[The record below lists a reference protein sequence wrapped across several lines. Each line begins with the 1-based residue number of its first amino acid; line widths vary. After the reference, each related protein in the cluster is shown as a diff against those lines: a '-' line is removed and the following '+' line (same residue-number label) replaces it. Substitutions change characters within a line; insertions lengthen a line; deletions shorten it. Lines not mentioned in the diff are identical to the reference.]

1 MGSFVGPDIVT
12 DGLVFA
18 VDAGSTRSYPGSGTT
33 GTDLISSESITLNN
47 GVGFSTDKGGTWT
60 FDGSDDYIQTSFGQ
74 NIVSTGFSVNFWF
87 NVTGN
92 TTQFFM
98 QMFVT
103 ADVNTVFRI
112 ERNGGGGTSSVEFGH
127 SPNGSGGMS
136 ELNSN
141 NFPNDIWH
149 SCTIVYN
156 GSTKYIYK
164 NGAVDTSV
172 SASDVYFYTGAIL
185 RIAARQDGTLLPIN
199 GKMPSVKVYNK
210 ALSAAEIQ
218 QNYNAQRSRFGL

>member
-1 MGSFVGPDIVT
+1 MGFYRGPNIVT

-18 VDAGSTRSYPGSGTT
+18 VDAGSERSYPGSGTT

-92 TTQFFM
+92 ATCFFM
-98 QMFVT
+98 QMYVNS
-103 ADVNTVFRI
+103 DVDTVFRI
-112 ERNGGGGTSSVEFGH
+112 ERNSAGSNSVEFGH

-136 ELNSN
+136 ELVST
-141 NFPNDIWH
+141 NFPNDEWQ
-149 SCTIVYN
+149 SCTIAYN
-156 GSTKYIYK
+156 GSTKYIYR
-164 NGAVDTSV
+164 NGALDTSV

-185 RIAARQDGTLLPIN
+185 RIAGRQTSSLLPIN

-210 ALSAAEIQ
+210 ALSAAEIL
-218 QNYNAQRSRFGL
+218 QNYNAQKSRFL

>member
-1 MGSFVGPDIVT
+1 MGAFGGPDIIT

-92 TTQFFM
+92 ATCFFM
-98 QMFVT
+98 QMYVS

-112 ERNGGGGTSSVEFGH
+112 ERNSIGANSIEFGH

-136 ELNSN
+136 ELTST
-141 NFPNDIWH
+141 NFPNDVWQ
-149 SCTIVYN
+149 SCTIAYN
-156 GSTKYIYK
+156 GSTKYIYR
-164 NGAVDTSV
+164 NGVLDTSV
-172 SASDVYFYTGAIL
+172 SSSDVYFYTGAIL

-210 ALSAAEIQ
+210 ALSAAEIL
-218 QNYNAQRSRFGL
+218 QNYNAQKNRFI

>member
-1 MGSFVGPDIVT
+1 MYTGPDIIT

-18 VDAGSTRSYPGSGTT
+18 VDAGSERSYSGSGTT
-33 GTDLISSESITLNN
+33 GTDLITSESITLNN

-92 TTQFFM
+92 ATCFFM
-98 QMFVT
+98 QFYVT
-103 ADVNTVFRI
+103 NDADTVFRI
-112 ERNGGGGTSSVEFGH
+112 ERNSAGSNSIEFGH
-127 SPNGSGGMS
+127 SPNGSGGIS
-136 ELNSN
+136 ELVST
-141 NFPNDIWH
+141 NFPNDEWQ
-149 SCTIVYN
+149 SCTIAYN
-156 GSTKYIYK
+156 GSTKYIYR
-164 NGAVDTSV
+164 NGALDTSV

-185 RIAARQDGTLLPIN
+185 RIAARQNGTLLPIN

-210 ALSAAEIQ
+210 ALSAAEVL
-218 QNYNAQRSRFGL
+218 QNYNAQKSRFL

>member
-1 MGSFVGPDIVT
+1 MAYFTGPNIVT

-87 NVTGN
+87 NVTG
-92 TTQFFM
+92 TATCFFM
-98 QMFVT
+98 QMYVT
-103 ADVNTVFRI
+103 ADVNTVFRV
-112 ERNGGGGTSSVEFGH
+112 ERNSIGANSIEFGH

-136 ELNSN
+136 ELTST
-141 NFPNDIWH
+141 NFPNDVWQ
-149 SCTIVYN
+149 SCTIAYN
-156 GSTKYIYK
+156 GSTKYIYR
-164 NGAVDTSV
+164 NGVLDTSV
-172 SASDVYFYTGAIL
+172 SSSDVYFYTGAIL

-210 ALSAAEIQ
+210 ALSAAEIL
-218 QNYNAQRSRFGL
+218 QNYNAQKSRFGL

>member
-1 MGSFVGPDIVT
+1 MGAFGGPDIIT

-87 NVTGN
+87 NVTG
-92 TTQFFM
+92 TATCFFM
-98 QMFVT
+98 QMYVT
-103 ADVNTVFRI
+103 ADVNTVFRV
-112 ERNGGGGTSSVEFGH
+112 ERNSIGANSIEFGH

-136 ELNSN
+136 ELTST
-141 NFPNDIWH
+141 NFPNDVWQ
-149 SCTIVYN
+149 SCTIAYN
-156 GSTKYIYK
+156 GSTKYIYR
-164 NGAVDTSV
+164 NGVLDTSV
-172 SASDVYFYTGAIL
+172 SSSDVYFYTGAIL

-210 ALSAAEIQ
+210 ALSAAEIL
-218 QNYNAQRSRFGL
+218 QNFNAQKNRFI

>member
-1 MGSFVGPDIVT
+1 
-12 DGLVFA
+12 VFA

-87 NVTGN
+87 NVTG
-92 TTQFFM
+92 TATCFFM
-98 QMFVT
+98 QMYVT
-103 ADVNTVFRI
+103 ADVNTVFRV
-112 ERNGGGGTSSVEFGH
+112 ERNSIGANSIEFGH

-136 ELNSN
+136 ELTST
-141 NFPNDIWH
+141 NFPNDVWQ
-149 SCTIVYN
+149 SCTIAYN
-156 GSTKYIYK
+156 GSTKYIYR
-164 NGAVDTSV
+164 NGVLDTSV
-172 SASDVYFYTGAIL
+172 SSSDVYFYTGAIL

-210 ALSAAEIQ
+210 ALSAAEIL
-218 QNYNAQRSRFGL
+218 QNYNAQKSRFGL

>member
-1 MGSFVGPDIVT
+1 MGAYGGPDIIT

-92 TTQFFM
+92 ATCFFM
-98 QMFVT
+98 QMYVT
-103 ADVNTVFRI
+103 ADVNTVFRV
-112 ERNGGGGTSSVEFGH
+112 ERNSIGANSIEFGH

-136 ELNSN
+136 ELTST
-141 NFPNDIWH
+141 NFPNDVWQ
-149 SCTIVYN
+149 SCTIAYN
-156 GSTKYIYK
+156 GSTKYIYR
-164 NGAVDTSV
+164 NGVLDTSV
-172 SASDVYFYTGAIL
+172 SSSDVYFYTGAIL

-210 ALSAAEIQ
+210 ALSAAEVLK
-218 QNYNAQRSRFGL
+218 NYNAQKSRFI

>member
-1 MGSFVGPDIVT
+1 MYVGPDIVD

-218 QNYNAQRSRFGL
+218 QNYNAQKSRFL

>member
-1 MGSFVGPDIVT
+1 MGAFGGPDIIT

-92 TTQFFM
+92 ATCFFM
-98 QMFVT
+98 QMYVS
-103 ADVNTVFRI
+103 ADVNTVFRV
-112 ERNGGGGTSSVEFGH
+112 ERNSIGANSIEFGH

-136 ELNSN
+136 ELTST
-141 NFPNDIWH
+141 NFPNDVWQ
-149 SCTIVYN
+149 SCTIAYN
-156 GSTKYIYK
+156 GSTKYIYR
-164 NGAVDTSV
+164 NGVLDTSV
-172 SASDVYFYTGAIL
+172 SSSDVYFYTGAIL

-210 ALSAAEIQ
+210 ALSAAEIL
-218 QNYNAQRSRFGL
+218 QNYNAQKSRFGL

>member
-1 MGSFVGPDIVT
+1 MGAFGGPDIIT
-12 DGLVFA
+12 DGLIFA

-87 NVTGN
+87 NVTG
-92 TTQFFM
+92 TATCFFM
-98 QMFVT
+98 QMYVT
-103 ADVNTVFRI
+103 ADVNTVFRV
-112 ERNGGGGTSSVEFGH
+112 ERNSIGANSIEFGH

-136 ELNSN
+136 ELTST
-141 NFPNDIWH
+141 NFPNDVWQ
-149 SCTIVYN
+149 SCTIAYN
-156 GSTKYIYK
+156 GSTKYIYR
-164 NGAVDTSV
+164 NGVLDTSV
-172 SASDVYFYTGAIL
+172 SSSDVYFYTGAIL

-210 ALSAAEIQ
+210 ALSAAEIL
-218 QNYNAQRSRFGL
+218 QNYNAQKNRFI

>member
-1 MGSFVGPDIVT
+1 MGAFGGPDIVK

-92 TTQFFM
+92 ATCFFM
-98 QMFVT
+98 QMYVT
-103 ADVNTVFRI
+103 ADVNTVFRV
-112 ERNGGGGTSSVEFGH
+112 ERNNIGANSIEFGH

-136 ELNSN
+136 ELTST
-141 NFPNDIWH
+141 NFPNDVWQ
-149 SCTIVYN
+149 SCTIAYN
-156 GSTKYIYK
+156 GSTKYIYR
-164 NGAVDTSV
+164 NGVLDTSV
-172 SASDVYFYTGAIL
+172 SSSDVYFYTGAIL

-210 ALSAAEIQ
+210 ALSAAEIL
-218 QNYNAQRSRFGL
+218 QNYNAQKSRFI

>member
-1 MGSFVGPDIVT
+1 MGAFGGPDIIT

-92 TTQFFM
+92 ATCFFM
-98 QMFVT
+98 QMYVS

-112 ERNGGGGTSSVEFGH
+112 ERNSIGANSIEFGH
-127 SPNGSGGMS
+127 SPNGSGGIS
-136 ELNSN
+136 ELTST
-141 NFPNDIWH
+141 NFPNDVWQ
-149 SCTIVYN
+149 SCTIAYN
-156 GSTKYIYK
+156 GSTKYIYR
-164 NGAVDTSV
+164 NGVLDTSV
-172 SASDVYFYTGAIL
+172 SSSDVYFYTGAIL

-210 ALSAAEIQ
+210 ALSAAEIL
-218 QNYNAQRSRFGL
+218 QNYNAQKNRFI

>member
-1 MGSFVGPDIVT
+1 MGAFGGPDIIT

-92 TTQFFM
+92 ATCFFM
-98 QMFVT
+98 QMYVS

-112 ERNGGGGTSSVEFGH
+112 ERNSIGANSIEFGH
-127 SPNGSGGMS
+127 SPNGSGGIS
-136 ELNSN
+136 ELTST
-141 NFPNDIWH
+141 NFPNDVWQ
-149 SCTIVYN
+149 SCTIAYN
-156 GSTKYIYK
+156 GSTKYIYR
-164 NGAVDTSV
+164 NGVLDTSV
-172 SASDVYFYTGAIL
+172 SSSDVYFYTGAIL

-210 ALSAAEIQ
+210 ALSAAEIL
-218 QNYNAQRSRFGL
+218 QNYNAQKSRFI

>member
-1 MGSFVGPDIVT
+1 MAYFSGPNIIT

-92 TTQFFM
+92 ATCFFM
-98 QMFVT
+98 QMYVS
-103 ADVNTVFRI
+103 ADVNTVFRV
-112 ERNGGGGTSSVEFGH
+112 ERNSIGANSIEFGH

-136 ELNSN
+136 ELTST
-141 NFPNDIWH
+141 NFPNDVWQ
-149 SCTIVYN
+149 SCTIAYN
-156 GSTKYIYK
+156 GSTKYIYR
-164 NGAVDTSV
+164 NGVLDTSV
-172 SASDVYFYTGAIL
+172 SSSDVYFYTGAIL

-210 ALSAAEIQ
+210 ALSAAEIL
-218 QNYNAQRSRFGL
+218 QNYNAQKTRFGL

>member
-1 MGSFVGPDIVT
+1 MGAFGGPDIIT

-92 TTQFFM
+92 ATCFFM
-98 QMFVT
+98 QMYVT
-103 ADVNTVFRI
+103 ADVNTVFRV
-112 ERNGGGGTSSVEFGH
+112 ERNSIGANSIEFGH

-136 ELNSN
+136 ELTST
-141 NFPNDIWH
+141 NFPNDVWQ
-149 SCTIVYN
+149 SCTIAYN
-156 GSTKYIYK
+156 GSTKYIYR
-164 NGAVDTSV
+164 NGVLDTSV
-172 SASDVYFYTGAIL
+172 SSSDVYFYTGAIL

-210 ALSAAEIQ
+210 ALSAAEIL
-218 QNYNAQRSRFGL
+218 QNYNAQKNRFI

>member
-1 MGSFVGPDIVT
+1 MGFYRGPNIVT

-92 TTQFFM
+92 ATCFFM
-98 QMFVT
+98 QMYVS
-103 ADVNTVFRI
+103 ADVNTVFRV
-112 ERNGGGGTSSVEFGH
+112 ERNSIGANSIEFGH

-136 ELNSN
+136 ELTST
-141 NFPNDIWH
+141 NFPNDVWQ
-149 SCTIVYN
+149 SCTIAYN
-156 GSTKYIYK
+156 GSTKYIYR
-164 NGAVDTSV
+164 NGVLDTSV
-172 SASDVYFYTGAIL
+172 SSSDVYFYTGAIL

-210 ALSAAEIQ
+210 ALSAAEIL
-218 QNYNAQRSRFGL
+218 QNFNAQKSRFGL

>member
-1 MGSFVGPDIVT
+1 MYVGPDIVD

-18 VDAGSTRSYPGSGTT
+18 IDAGSTRSYPGSGTT

-87 NVTGN
+87 NVTG
-92 TTQFFM
+92 TATCFFM
-98 QMFVT
+98 QMYVS
-103 ADVNTVFRI
+103 ADVNTVFRV
-112 ERNGGGGTSSVEFGH
+112 ERNSIGANSIEFGH

-136 ELNSN
+136 ELTST
-141 NFPNDIWH
+141 NFPNDVWQ
-149 SCTIVYN
+149 SCTIAYN
-156 GSTKYIYK
+156 GSTKYIYR
-164 NGAVDTSV
+164 NGVLDTSV
-172 SASDVYFYTGAIL
+172 SSSDVYFYTGAIL

-210 ALSAAEIQ
+210 ALSAAEIL
-218 QNYNAQRSRFGL
+218 QNYNAQKTRFL

>member
-1 MGSFVGPDIVT
+1 MGAFGGPDIIT

-87 NVTGN
+87 NVTG
-92 TTQFFM
+92 TATCFFM
-98 QMFVT
+98 QMYVT
-103 ADVNTVFRI
+103 ADVNTVFRV
-112 ERNGGGGTSSVEFGH
+112 ERNSIGANSIEFGH

-136 ELNSN
+136 ELTST
-141 NFPNDIWH
+141 NFPNDVWQ
-149 SCTIVYN
+149 SCTIAYN
-156 GSTKYIYK
+156 GSTKYIYR
-164 NGAVDTSV
+164 NGVLDTSV
-172 SASDVYFYTGAIL
+172 SSSDVYFYTGAIL
-185 RIAARQDGTLLPIN
+185 RIAAR
-199 GKMPSVKVYNK
+199 
-210 ALSAAEIQ
+210 
-218 QNYNAQRSRFGL
+218 

>member
-1 MGSFVGPDIVT
+1 MYVGPDIVT

-92 TTQFFM
+92 ATCFFM
-98 QMFVT
+98 QMYVS
-103 ADVNTVFRI
+103 ADVNTVFRV
-112 ERNGGGGTSSVEFGH
+112 ERNSVGANSIEFGH

-136 ELNSN
+136 ELTST
-141 NFPNDIWH
+141 NFPNDVWQ
-149 SCTIVYN
+149 SCTIAYN
-156 GSTKYIYK
+156 GSTKYIYR
-164 NGAVDTSV
+164 NGVLDTSV
-172 SASDVYFYTGAIL
+172 SSSDVYFYTGAIL

-199 GKMPSVKVYNK
+199 GKMPSVKVYNQ
-210 ALSAAEIQ
+210 ALSAAEIL
-218 QNYNAQRSRFGL
+218 QNFNAQKSRFI

>member
-1 MGSFVGPDIVT
+1 MAYFSWPNIIT

-92 TTQFFM
+92 ATCFFM
-98 QMFVT
+98 QMYVS
-103 ADVNTVFRI
+103 ADVNTVFRV
-112 ERNGGGGTSSVEFGH
+112 ERNSIGANSIEFGH

-136 ELNSN
+136 ELTST
-141 NFPNDIWH
+141 NFPNDVWQ
-149 SCTIVYN
+149 SCTIAYN
-156 GSTKYIYK
+156 GSTKYIYR
-164 NGAVDTSV
+164 NGVLDTSV
-172 SASDVYFYTGAIL
+172 SSSDVYFYTGAIL

-210 ALSAAEIQ
+210 ALSAAEIL
-218 QNYNAQRSRFGL
+218 QNYNAQKSRFI

>member
-1 MGSFVGPDIVT
+1 MGAFGGPDIIT

-87 NVTGN
+87 NVTG
-92 TTQFFM
+92 TATCFFM
-98 QMFVT
+98 QMYVT
-103 ADVNTVFRI
+103 ADVNTVFRV
-112 ERNGGGGTSSVEFGH
+112 ERNSIGANSIEFGH

-136 ELNSN
+136 ELTST
-141 NFPNDIWH
+141 NFPNDVWQ
-149 SCTIVYN
+149 SCTIAYN
-156 GSTKYIYK
+156 GSTKYIYR
-164 NGAVDTSV
+164 NGVLDTSV
-172 SASDVYFYTGAIL
+172 SSSDVYFYTGAIL

-210 ALSAAEIQ
+210 ALSAAEIL
-218 QNYNAQRSRFGL
+218 QNYNAQKNRFI

>member
-1 MGSFVGPDIVT
+1 MYVGPDIVD

-18 VDAGSTRSYPGSGTT
+18 IDAGSTRSYPGSGTT
-33 GTDLISSESITLNN
+33 GADLISSESITLNN

-92 TTQFFM
+92 ATCFFM
-98 QMFVT
+98 QMYVS
-103 ADVNTVFRI
+103 ADVNTVFRV
-112 ERNGGGGTSSVEFGH
+112 ERNSIGANSIEFGH

-136 ELNSN
+136 ELTST
-141 NFPNDIWH
+141 NFPNDVWQ
-149 SCTIVYN
+149 SCTIAYN
-156 GSTKYIYK
+156 GSTKYIYR
-164 NGAVDTSV
+164 NGVLDTSV
-172 SASDVYFYTGAIL
+172 SSSDVYFYTGAIL

-210 ALSAAEIQ
+210 ALSAAEIL
-218 QNYNAQRSRFGL
+218 QNYNAQRTRFL

>member
-1 MGSFVGPDIVT
+1 MGAFGGPDIIT

-33 GTDLISSESITLNN
+33 GTDLISSESITLVN

-87 NVTGN
+87 NVTG
-92 TTQFFM
+92 TATQFYM
-98 QMFVT
+98 QMYVS

-112 ERNGGGGTSSVEFGH
+112 ERNDGGGTSSVEFGH
-127 SPNGSGGMS
+127 SPNGSGGMV

-141 NFPNDIWH
+141 NFPSDIWH
-149 SCTIVYN
+149 SCTIAYN

-164 NGAVDTSV
+164 NGVLDTSA
-172 SASDVYFYTGAIL
+172 SASDIYFYTGAIL
-185 RIAARQDGTLLPIN
+185 RIAARQNGTLLPIN
-199 GKMPSVKVYNK
+199 GKMPSVKVYNRS
-210 ALSAAEIQ
+210 LSAGEIL
-218 QNYNAQRSRFGL
+218 QNYNAQKNRFI

>member
-1 MGSFVGPDIVT
+1 MGFYRGPNIVT

-18 VDAGSTRSYPGSGTT
+18 VDAGSERSYPGSGTT

-47 GVGFSTDKGGTWT
+47 GVGFSTDKAGTWT

-92 TTQFFM
+92 ATCFFM
-98 QMFVT
+98 QFYVT
-103 ADVNTVFRI
+103 NDTDTVFRI
-112 ERNGGGGTSSVEFGH
+112 ERNSAGSNSIEFGH

-136 ELNSN
+136 ELVST
-141 NFPNDIWH
+141 NFPNDEWQ
-149 SCTIVYN
+149 SCTIAYN
-156 GSTKYIYK
+156 GSTKYIYR
-164 NGAVDTSV
+164 NGALDTSV

-185 RIAARQDGTLLPIN
+185 RIAARQTSSLLPIN

-210 ALSAAEIQ
+210 ALTAAEIL
-218 QNYNAQRSRFGL
+218 QNYNAQKSRFL

>member
-1 MGSFVGPDIVT
+1 MYTGPHIVE

-18 VDAGSTRSYPGSGTT
+18 VDAGSERSYPGSGTT

-92 TTQFFM
+92 ATCFFM

-103 ADVNTVFRI
+103 ADADTVFRI
-112 ERNGGGGTSSVEFGH
+112 ERNSAGSNSIEFGH
-127 SPNGSGGMS
+127 SVNGGSIS
-136 ELNSN
+136 LNELVST
-141 NFPNDIWH
+141 NFPNDEWQ
-149 SCTIVYN
+149 SCTIAYN
-156 GSTKYIYK
+156 GSTKYIYR
-164 NGAVDTSV
+164 NGVLDNSV
-172 SASDVYFYTGAIL
+172 SSSTMQFYTGAIL
-185 RIAARQDGTLLPIN
+185 RIAARQDSSLLPIN
-199 GKMPSVKVYNK
+199 GKMPSVKVYNR
-210 ALSAAEIQ
+210 ALSAAEML
-218 QNYNAQRSRFGL
+218 QNFNAQKSRFGL

>member
-1 MGSFVGPDIVT
+1 M
-12 DGLVFA
+12 FA

-87 NVTGN
+87 NVTG
-92 TTQFFM
+92 TATCFFM
-98 QMFVT
+98 QMYVT
-103 ADVNTVFRI
+103 ADVNTVFRV
-112 ERNGGGGTSSVEFGH
+112 ERNSIGANSIEFGH

-136 ELNSN
+136 ELTST
-141 NFPNDIWH
+141 NFPNDVWQ
-149 SCTIVYN
+149 SCTIAYN
-156 GSTKYIYK
+156 GSTKYIYR
-164 NGAVDTSV
+164 NGVLDTSV
-172 SASDVYFYTGAIL
+172 SSSDVYFYTGAIL

-210 ALSAAEIQ
+210 ALSAAEIL
-218 QNYNAQRSRFGL
+218 QNFNAQKNRFI

>member
-1 MGSFVGPDIVT
+1 MAYFTGPNIVT

-87 NVTGN
+87 NVTG
-92 TTQFFM
+92 TATCFFM
-98 QMFVT
+98 QMYVT
-103 ADVNTVFRI
+103 ADINTVFRV
-112 ERNGGGGTSSVEFGH
+112 ERNSIGANSIEFGH

-136 ELNSN
+136 ELTST
-141 NFPNDIWH
+141 NFPNDVWQ
-149 SCTIVYN
+149 SCTIAYN
-156 GSTKYIYK
+156 GSTKYIYR
-164 NGAVDTSV
+164 NGVLDTSV
-172 SASDVYFYTGAIL
+172 SSSDVYFYTGAIL

-210 ALSAAEIQ
+210 ALSAAEIL
-218 QNYNAQRSRFGL
+218 QNYNAQKNRFI

>member
-1 MGSFVGPDIVT
+1 M
-12 DGLVFA
+12 
-18 VDAGSTRSYPGSGTT
+18 DAGSTRSYPGSGTT

-92 TTQFFM
+92 TTCFFM
-98 QMFVT
+98 QMYVS
-103 ADVNTVFRI
+103 ADVNTVFRV
-112 ERNGGGGTSSVEFGH
+112 ERNSIGANSIEFGH

-136 ELNSN
+136 ELTST
-141 NFPNDIWH
+141 NFPNDVWQ
-149 SCTIVYN
+149 SCTLAYN
-156 GSTKYIYK
+156 GSTKYIYR
-164 NGAVDTSV
+164 NGVLDTSV
-172 SASDVYFYTGAIL
+172 SSSDVYFYTGAIL

-210 ALSAAEIQ
+210 ALSAAEIL
-218 QNYNAQRSRFGL
+218 QNFNAQKSRFGL

>member
-1 MGSFVGPDIVT
+1 MGAFGGPDIIT

-18 VDAGSTRSYPGSGTT
+18 IDAGSTRSYPGSGTT

-112 ERNGGGGTSSVEFGH
+112 ERNSIGANSIEFGH

-136 ELNSN
+136 ELTST
-141 NFPNDIWH
+141 NFPNDVWQ
-149 SCTIVYN
+149 SCTIAYN
-156 GSTKYIYK
+156 GSTKYIYR
-164 NGAVDTSV
+164 NGVLDTSV
-172 SASDVYFYTGAIL
+172 SSSDVYFYTGAIL

-210 ALSAAEIQ
+210 SLSAAEIL
-218 QNYNAQRSRFGL
+218 QNYNAQKNRFI

>member
-1 MGSFVGPDIVT
+1 MGAFGGPDIIT

-87 NVTGN
+87 NVTG
-92 TTQFFM
+92 TATCFFM
-98 QMFVT
+98 QMYVT
-103 ADVNTVFRI
+103 ADVNTVFRV
-112 ERNGGGGTSSVEFGH
+112 ERNSIGANSIEFGH

-136 ELNSN
+136 ELTST
-141 NFPNDIWH
+141 NFPNDVWQ
-149 SCTIVYN
+149 SCTIAYN
-156 GSTKYIYK
+156 GSTKYIYR
-164 NGAVDTSV
+164 NGVLDTSV
-172 SASDVYFYTGAIL
+172 SSSDVYFYTGAIL

-210 ALSAAEIQ
+210 ALSAAEIL
-218 QNYNAQRSRFGL
+218 QNYNAQ

>member
-1 MGSFVGPDIVT
+1 MAYFTGPNIVT